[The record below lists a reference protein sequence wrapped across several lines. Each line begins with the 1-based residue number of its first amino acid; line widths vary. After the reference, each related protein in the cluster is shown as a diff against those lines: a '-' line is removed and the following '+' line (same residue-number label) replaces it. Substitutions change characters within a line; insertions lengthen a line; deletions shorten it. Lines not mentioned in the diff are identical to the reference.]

1 MSTLPR
7 LEVPLTDG
15 DVALRP
21 FTLDDVSSVTAACQD
36 PEISRWTVSIPWP
49 YDEEDARTWISG
61 HDRLWQRGEAAE
73 FAVTA
78 PDNGRLLGSLGL
90 HSLDWDER
98 RSLVGYW
105 VVASE
110 RGHGVA
116 SRALRLAMGWA
127 FGTLALRTVE
137 LVTIM
142 GNVASE
148 CVATNGGFRVVQE
161 IPDYRHPLD
170 PDHRHHV
177 KRWQR
182 RESGAGGGRAD
193 LS

>member
-21 FTLDDVSSVTAACQD
+21 FTLDDVNSVTAACQD

-49 YDEEDARTWISG
+49 YEAEDARTWISS
-61 HDRLWQRGEAAE
+61 HDTVWQRGEAAE

-78 PDNGRLLGSLGL
+78 PGDGRLLGSLGL
-90 HSLDWDER
+90 HSFDWDER

-116 SRALRLAMGWA
+116 SRALRIAAGWA
-127 FGTLALRTVE
+127 FETLDLRTLE
-137 LVTIM
+137 LVTMM

-148 CVATNGGFRVVQE
+148 RVATNGGFRVVEE

-182 RESGAGGGRAD
+182 RESDLGR
-193 LS
+193 